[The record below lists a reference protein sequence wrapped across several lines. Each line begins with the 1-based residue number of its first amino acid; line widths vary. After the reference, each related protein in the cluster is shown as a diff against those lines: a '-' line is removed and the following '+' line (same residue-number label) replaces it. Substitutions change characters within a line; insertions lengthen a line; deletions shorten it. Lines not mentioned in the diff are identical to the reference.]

1 MAPIGRYQLTEVDV
15 VFANTIEV
23 NAAHV
28 RVVQR
33 DQSATLPERDDGLCA
48 ALAEQRPRSPRDDA
62 SIEFILN
69 RALKLTWS
77 VCLRAF

>member
-48 ALAEQRPRSPRDDA
+48 ALAEQRPA
-62 SIEFILN
+62 
-69 RALKLTWS
+69 
-77 VCLRAF
+77 